1 MFGKF
6 NIIHTGRR
14 DIIKPFKKLHGYDFH
29 RLCTKFTE
37 AKFNTKVKKRYFP
50 LK

>member
-6 NIIHTGRR
+6 NMIHTGRR

-29 RLCTKFTE
+29 RLFASLQKLNLT
-37 AKFNTKVKKRYFP
+37 
-50 LK
+50 LKLRNDIFH